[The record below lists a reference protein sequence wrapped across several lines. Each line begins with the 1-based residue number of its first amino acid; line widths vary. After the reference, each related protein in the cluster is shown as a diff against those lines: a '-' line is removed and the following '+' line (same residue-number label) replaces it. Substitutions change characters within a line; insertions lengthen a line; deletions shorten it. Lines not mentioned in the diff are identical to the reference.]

1 MWYSTGVSPHSTG
14 PEQRESCDNVL
25 TELERVQIFRSLI
38 NDYDPSIRAQIN
50 EQLNVTVN
58 FYIQSLSKIDQAAM
72 DYEMVM
78 FFSVEFRNHF
88 KSKSAV
94 FELLKDKSG
103 KMTGLQSGK
112 LQIKQLRKPTV

>member
-1 MWYSTGVSPHSTG
+1 M
-14 PEQRESCDNVL
+14 
-25 TELERVQIFRSLI
+25 
-38 NDYDPSIRAQIN
+38 
-50 EQLNVTVN
+50 TVN